1 MPGPTLQ
8 SSDLTF
14 LVWGPAII
22 LFFKTT
28 SLRYTLFFFLAS
40 LGLCCCEK
48 AFSSCGAQGS
58 LWRLLLLRNMGS
70 RASAV
75 IAFALRH
82 GGSSWTRD

>member
-28 SLRYTLFFFLAS
+28 SLRYTLFFFFWLLWVFVAAKRLS
-40 LGLCCCEK
+40 LVAVLRVHCGD
-48 AFSSCGAQGS
+48 SSC
-58 LWRLLLLRNMGS
+58 
-70 RASAV
+70 
-75 IAFALRH
+75 
-82 GGSSWTRD
+82 